1 MFWVEQN
8 INCLAAHTHLL
19 LNNIFTE
26 PHTHCLAQLLYLFIA
41 DVISHKYLYLSYDSL
56 ALILLQSTGIVPKGS
71 LQRTQIKICITFQC
85 HMTKLSLKSTQKIR
99 ISSCAS
105 REKSVST
112 PVHHARNPYQPL
124 CITRAALLGP
134 RGRDRRARRGSY
146 FRCCS
151 RYYRRTDSQ
160 SQGQEDCTSQF

>member
-1 MFWVEQN
+1 MLEN
-8 INCLAAHTHLL
+8 I
-19 LNNIFTE
+19 
-26 PHTHCLAQLLYLFIA
+26 LFERY
-41 DVISHKYLYLSYDSL
+41 SHLSYDSL
-56 ALILLQSTGIVPKGS
+56 ALILLQSTGIVPQGS

-85 HMTKLSLKSTQKIR
+85 HMTKLSLKSIQKIR

-124 CITRAALLGP
+124 CITRATLLGP
-134 RGRDRRARRGSY
+134 KPGGQGSY
-146 FRCCS
+146 FRCRS